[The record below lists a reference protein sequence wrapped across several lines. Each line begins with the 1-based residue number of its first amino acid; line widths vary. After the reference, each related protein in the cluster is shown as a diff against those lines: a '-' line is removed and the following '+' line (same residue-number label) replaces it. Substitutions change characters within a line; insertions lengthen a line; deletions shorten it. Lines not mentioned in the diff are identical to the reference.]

1 MNDTLNILIP
11 YGYKEPT
18 EADVRTGKNYVLRR
32 ESAARGL
39 SSLVDAMLEDAAEK
53 ITRLCYQ
60 YNVDPKNFLIS
71 SKYDEKLFEQIAQIL
86 DNLEDEI
93 LDIVLEYSM
102 RCTKSEKR
110 RNILLPWIVLLGRD
124 NMNLRQT
131 LEKRLWS
138 FSRDLEAMIV
148 AVRLAK
154 YNMAKAIT
162 RIRLNLHAVYVMP
175 EMLAAFKQASKLK
188 ATYIKTKGVK
198 HGNVGSS
205 NSEANNIERFAKTT
219 LQMAWMRNQRLN
231 YEEKE
236 AAGYAVLRGSSY
248 SCDLCD
254 SKVGWH
260 PITDT
265 ESFPPQH
272 PSCVCYTVPIFKTE

>member
-1 MNDTLNILIP
+1 MEETLNILIP

-60 YNVDPKNFLIS
+60 YNVDPKDFLIS

-102 RCTKSEKR
+102 RCTESDKR
-110 RNILLPWIVLLGRD
+110 RNTLLPWIVLLGRD

-131 LEKRLWS
+131 LEKRLLS

-154 YNMAKAIT
+154 YDMAKAIT
-162 RIRLNLHAVYVMP
+162 RIRSNLHAVYVMP
-175 EMLAAFKQASKLK
+175 EMIAAFRQASKLK
-188 ATYIKTKGVK
+188 TTYIKTKGVK

-219 LQMAWMRNQRLN
+219 LQMTWMRNQRLN
-231 YEEKE
+231 YEEKG

-248 SCDLCD
+248 PCDLCD

-265 ESFPPQH
+265 ESFPIFH

>member
-1 MNDTLNILIP
+1 MEEALNILIP
-11 YGYKEPT
+11 YGYEPPT

-32 ESAARGL
+32 EQNARGL
-39 SSLVDAMLEDAAEK
+39 SSLIDALLKDSAEE

-60 YNVDPKNFLIS
+60 YNVDPKDFLIS

-102 RCTKSEKR
+102 RCTESENRKSA
-110 RNILLPWIVLLGRD
+110 LLPWILMLGRG
-124 NMNLRQT
+124 NRNLRQT
-131 LEKRLWS
+131 LEKRLLS

-154 YNMAKAIT
+154 YDMAKAIT
-162 RIRLNLHAVYVMP
+162 RIKSNLHAVYVMP

-231 YEEKE
+231 YEEKGAE
-236 AAGYAVLRGSSY
+236 GYAVLRGSSY
-248 SCDLCD
+248 PCDLCD

>member
-1 MNDTLNILIP
+1 MEETLNILIP

-39 SSLVDAMLEDAAEK
+39 SSLVDAMLEDAAEE

-60 YNVDPKNFLIS
+60 YNVDPKDFLIS

-102 RCTKSEKR
+102 RCTESEKR

-131 LEKRLWS
+131 LEKRLLS

-154 YNMAKAIT
+154 YDMAKAIT
-162 RIRLNLHAVYVMP
+162 RIKSNLHAVYVMP
-175 EMLAAFKQASKLK
+175 EMIAAFKQASKLK

-219 LQMAWMRNQRLN
+219 LQMVWMRNQRIN
-231 YEEKE
+231 YEEKG
-236 AAGYAVLRGSSY
+236 AAGYAVLRGSNY

>member
-1 MNDTLNILIP
+1 MEETLNILIP

-60 YNVDPKNFLIS
+60 YNVDPKDFQIS
-71 SKYDEKLFEQIAQIL
+71 SKYNEKLFEQIAQIL
-86 DNLEDEI
+86 DNLEEEI
-93 LDIVLEYSM
+93 LDILLDYSM
-102 RCTKSEKR
+102 RCTESEKR

-131 LEKRLWS
+131 LEKRLLS

-154 YNMAKAIT
+154 YDMAKAIT
-162 RIRLNLHAVYVMP
+162 RIKSNLHAVYVMP
-175 EMLAAFKQASKLK
+175 EMIAAFKQASKLK

-205 NSEANNIERFAKTT
+205 NSEANNIDRFAKTT

-231 YEEKE
+231 YEEKG
-236 AAGYAVLRGSSY
+236 AAGYAVLRGSNY
-248 SCDLCD
+248 PCDLCD

-260 PITDT
+260 PITDN
-265 ESFPPQH
+265 ESFPPFH
-272 PSCVCYTVPIFKTE
+272 PACQCYTIPIFKTE